1 MIRTAAYSNEDLECM
16 KRGLRTKTQFEW
28 ESGRPGVPDGWMTRE
43 KLSSDGKVRVFY
55 LSPGGISFP
64 CRQAALD
71 HMAADGKY
79 SHEAVEMMRIGIGV
93 KRSRGQGEF
102 VLGDTSL
109 PPGWKVRLG
118 AGGRETFRCPRGV
131 FHPSRTAVLE
141 TLEREGAPKNQ
152 VELVR
157 ASLGPARKRRKRR
170 VGEDDW
176 VERDPSLPVN
186 WKIRLV
192 DCSDGHA
199 VTFLQ
204 TPQGVKLKGRRAG
217 LAHVLKNP
225 GLFSQD
231 DADLMRDSLNIVS
244 KVTEA
249 WEDNDPSLPP
259 GWRIKRYKSKTETKR
274 VHCEFLSPGMRVFR
288 SRRAVADHLKEQGA
302 PKEQISRLEAGSSN
316 RPETAAEVTAAAAT
330 AMAAS
335 AAFSS
340 VGESSI
346 GSTTHQAKDTLSTRV
361 ITKQPLATR
370 TLPFPKPSPCS
381 QNLGRSSLPLSSS
394 TSLPDDSSSSSSVQS
409 SSSIWRSTILPPS
422 SQPPPTWLGPA
433 GSPSS
438 FLPGRPVVLEAKQE
452 VVMMFD
458 FKIRSFCLSCFD
470 STLLLCLHLC
480 CIQAKSKA
488 SNGGGEKEAENS
500 ARLDNPPVSLQ
511 PLCLSRKGLGQRPFS
526 HR

>member
-1 MIRTAAYSNEDLECM
+1 MPN
-16 KRGLRTKTQFEW
+16 
-28 ESGRPGVPDGWMTRE
+28 GWMTRE

-79 SHEAVEMMRIGIGV
+79 SQEAVEMMRIGIGV

-152 VELVR
+152 LELVR

-176 VERDPSLPVN
+176 VEGDPSLPVN

-225 GLFSQD
+225 GLFSQE

-302 PKEQISRLEAGSSN
+302 PTEQISRLEAGSSS
-316 RPETAAEVTAAAAT
+316 RPETAEVTAAAT

-335 AAFSS
+335 AANSSATFSS

-346 GSTTHQAKDTLSTRV
+346 GSTTTHEAKDTTRV

-370 TLPFPKPSPCS
+370 TLPFPKPSPLS
-381 QNLGRSSLPLSSS
+381 QNLGRPSLPLSSS
-394 TSLPDDSSSSSSVQS
+394 TSLPHSSMPSSVQN

-422 SQPPPTWLGPA
+422 SQSNPPSW
-433 GSPSS
+433 SPPMGAPPS
-438 FLPGRPVVLEAKQE
+438 FLTGRPVVLEAKQE
-452 VVMMFD
+452 VVMMM
-458 FKIRSFCLSCFD
+458 L
-470 STLLLCLHLC
+470 
-480 CIQAKSKA
+480 
-488 SNGGGEKEAENS
+488 
-500 ARLDNPPVSLQ
+500 
-511 PLCLSRKGLGQRPFS
+511 
-526 HR
+526 

>member
-1 MIRTAAYSNEDLECM
+1 MNYSGKLCRWNLPPVFIVFPFQHFPSRKTAVDHMIRTAAYSNEDLECM

-79 SHEAVEMMRIGIGV
+79 SHEAVEMMRVGIGQ

-109 PPGWKVRLG
+109 PPGWKVRSG

-141 TLEREGAPKNQ
+141 TLEKEGAPQ
-152 VELVR
+152 SHLDLVK
-157 ASLGPARKRRKRR
+157 ASLGGARKRRKKR
-170 VGEDDW
+170 VGDDDW
-176 VERDPSLPVN
+176 MLGDPSLPSG

-217 LAHVLKNP
+217 LAHCLKNP
-225 GLFSQD
+225 GLFSQED
-231 DADLMRDSLNIVS
+231 VELMRDSLNIVS

-259 GWRIKRYKSKTETKR
+259 GWRIKRYKSKTENKR
-274 VHCEFLSPGMRVFR
+274 VHCEFLSPSMRVFR

-302 PKEQISRLEAGSSN
+302 PQEQISKLEAGSSV
-316 RPETAAEVTAAAAT
+316 RPETVVSSATSVVASRLTAN
-330 AMAAS
+330 
-335 AAFSS
+335 S
-340 VGESSI
+340 VVGPSSI
-346 GSTTHQAKDTLSTRV
+346 ESTREQARV
-361 ITKQPLATR
+361 AMSSAVKPEQAFATR
-370 TLPFPKPSPCS
+370 TLPFPNPSPQS
-381 QNLGRSSLPLSSS
+381 QSLSGTTNMPLSSS
-394 TSLPDDSSSSSSVQS
+394 TSLPHSSISSP
-409 SSSIWRSTILPPS
+409 IWRSTILPPS
-422 SQPPPTWLGPA
+422 TDPPLWSSPTLASTNSQ
-433 GSPSS
+433 S

-452 VVMMFD
+452 VVRIF
-458 FKIRSFCLSCFD
+458 FFGIAQL
-470 STLLLCLHLC
+470 
-480 CIQAKSKA
+480 
-488 SNGGGEKEAENS
+488 
-500 ARLDNPPVSLQ
+500 
-511 PLCLSRKGLGQRPFS
+511 
-526 HR
+526 

>member
-152 VELVR
+152 LELVR
-157 ASLGPARKRRKRR
+157 QSLGPARKRRKRR

-176 VERDPSLPVN
+176 VAGDPSLPSN

-225 GLFSQD
+225 GLFSQED
-231 DADLMRDSLNIVS
+231 VELMRDSLNIVS

-302 PKEQISRLEAGSSN
+302 PEEQISRLEAGSSF
-316 RPETAAEVTAAAAT
+316 RPETAAEVSAAAT
-330 AMAAS
+330 VMAGSTANSS

-346 GSTTHQAKDTLSTRV
+346 GSTTQKARDTLSSTV

-370 TLPFPKPSPCS
+370 TLPFPKPTPLS
-381 QNLGRSSLPLSSS
+381 QSLGTSSNLPLSSS
-394 TSLPDDSSSSSSVQS
+394 TSLPYSSIPSSVPS

-422 SQPPPTWLGPA
+422 SRPPSWSGPTS
-433 GSPSS
+433 SPPS

-452 VVMMFD
+452 VVKMAL
-458 FKIRSFCLSCFD
+458 KKKLTI
-470 STLLLCLHLC
+470 
-480 CIQAKSKA
+480 
-488 SNGGGEKEAENS
+488 
-500 ARLDNPPVSLQ
+500 
-511 PLCLSRKGLGQRPFS
+511 
-526 HR
+526 

>member
-1 MIRTAAYSNEDLECM
+1 MGVREAGGA
-16 KRGLRTKTQFEW
+16 RGLDDQGEAVKRWQGASLLSFYLF
-28 ESGRPGVPDGWMTRE
+28 SCHLFDGE
-43 KLSSDGKVRVFY
+43 ISLYLYCDGKVRVFY

-79 SHEAVEMMRIGIGV
+79 SQEAVEMMRIGIGV

-109 PPGWKVRLG
+109 PPGWKVRQG

-141 TLEREGAPKNQ
+141 TLEREGAPRNHL
-152 VELVR
+152 ELVK
-157 ASLGPARKRRKRR
+157 ASLGSARKRRKRR
-170 VGEDDW
+170 VGDDDW
-176 VERDPSLPVN
+176 VEGDPSLPRG

-225 GLFSQD
+225 GLFGQED
-231 DADLMRDSLNIVS
+231 VELMRDSLNIVS

-302 PKEQISRLEAGSSN
+302 PKEQISRLEAGSSL
-316 RPETAAEVTAAAAT
+316 RPGTEAEVPSAAAT
-330 AMAAS
+330 PVLATVADSS
-335 AAFSS
+335 AAFLS
-340 VGESSI
+340 VGQSSI
-346 GSTTHQAKDTLSTRV
+346 GSTTQQQATLSAPV
-361 ITKQPLATR
+361 MAKKQPLATR
-370 TLPFPKPSPCS
+370 TLPFPKPSQLS
-381 QNLGRSSLPLSSS
+381 QSLGTSSLSSIS
-394 TSLPDDSSSSSSVQS
+394 STTSLPYSSISSPNPSSN
-409 SSSIWRSTILPPS
+409 SIWRSTILPPS
-422 SQPPPTWLGPA
+422 TGSPSWPGSPAAA

-438 FLPGRPVVLEAKQE
+438 QAFLPGRPVVLEAKQE
-452 VVMMFD
+452 VGRKD
-458 FKIRSFCLSCFD
+458 G
-470 STLLLCLHLC
+470 
-480 CIQAKSKA
+480 A
-488 SNGGGEKEAENS
+488 GEYDDA
-500 ARLDNPPVSLQ
+500 LMIV
-511 PLCLSRKGLGQRPFS
+511 
-526 HR
+526 